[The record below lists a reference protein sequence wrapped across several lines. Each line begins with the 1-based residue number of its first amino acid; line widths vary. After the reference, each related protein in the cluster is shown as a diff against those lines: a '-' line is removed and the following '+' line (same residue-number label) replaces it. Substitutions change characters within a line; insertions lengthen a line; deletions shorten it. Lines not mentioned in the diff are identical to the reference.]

1 MTLIAFRGGMMN
13 RTVILSI
20 AAVLAALCG
29 CEKFEDLLRE
39 PDITPVRNVL
49 KAAMP
54 LGYAANLTFAA
65 LQGASLPNVTIVRSG
80 SDTSTG
86 CFLVNII
93 VDSTFPL
100 PGDMQATGIITTAG
114 IIVDNRTAIMT
125 ALFSQMNVQRGS
137 FILRDISTFPVVA
150 DTDIISGKRELDV
163 VYFDVDVNAGSDTL
177 VNIGISQG
185 QINAEL
191 TKYQTM
197 KSFDSGVTVGENA
210 WIIRVDDNNS
220 LANVSDD
227 KYVIYGAGQYV
238 EASNSKAE
246 LVQLTMIGASMSP
259 RCKYNPTQGYAF
271 WQNMG
276 AGSQPSDLD
285 IGHVFLTFHSACDGN
300 AKVTIATGVYVKSIG
315 RDIALGL
322 TQ

>member
-1 MTLIAFRGGMMN
+1 MKKIT
-13 RTVILSI
+13 ILGI
-20 AAVLAALCG
+20 AAMLAAFCC

-54 LGYAANLTFAA
+54 LGYAANLTMAV
-65 LQGASLPNVTIVRSG
+65 LQGASLPNVTVVRSG
-80 SDTSTG
+80 SDTSIG
-86 CFLVNII
+86 CFLVNIV

-100 PGDMQATGIITTAG
+100 PGDIQAVGIITTAG
-114 IIVDNRTAIMT
+114 IVVDNNTAIMT
-125 ALFSQMNVQRGS
+125 ALFSQMNVHRGS

-163 VYFDVDVNAGSDTL
+163 VYFDVDVNKGSDTL

-185 QINAEL
+185 QINAEF

-210 WIIRVDDNNS
+210 WIIRVDDNNTLS
-220 LANVSDD
+220 NVSDD
-227 KYVIYGAGQYV
+227 KYVIFGAGQYI
-238 EASNSKAE
+238 EAGSSKAE
-246 LVQLTMIGASMSP
+246 IVQLTMINTSMSP
-259 RCKYNPTQGYAF
+259 SCKYNPTQGYAF

-276 AGSQPSDLD
+276 AGSQPGDLD
-285 IGHVFLTFHSACDGN
+285 IGHVFLTFHGACDGN
-300 AKVTIATGVYVKSIG
+300 AKVTIATGVYIKSFG